1 MKKII
6 LTVCALLI
14 IALCLCACGKMDN
27 VSDSSGGVISSENSD
42 KNNLVNDVSEAVDDM
57 LGGTDNDNN
66 NNNTD
71 NTDNNSVI
79 DESNN
84 TESQSDVFM

>member
-14 IALCLCACGKMDN
+14 IALSLCACGNMDN
-27 VSDSSGGVISSENSD
+27 VSDSKGGVISSENSN
-42 KNNLVNDVSEAVDDM
+42 KNNLVDDVSEAVDDM
-57 LGGTDNDNN
+57 LNGTDNTVN
-66 NNNTD
+66 

-79 DESNN
+79 DETNH

>member
-14 IALCLCACGKMDN
+14 IALSLCACGNMDN
-27 VSDSSGGVISSENSD
+27 VSNSSGGVISTENSD
-42 KNNLVNDVSEAVDDM
+42 KNNLVDDVSEAVDDM
-57 LGGTDNDNN
+57 FDGTE
-66 NNNTD
+66 NNTNN

-84 TESQSDVFM
+84 TETRSTEDVFM